1 LNFVEPIS
9 EFTKFVFRCHDPDC
23 RNSAFRGKKRALPEH
38 VQNEIREYLLRREI
52 ESNESFDR
60 ALLSLSLSPHNSTK
74 HEDDITKHYNY
85 ASDDDFIASL
95 MNLSLSPKAAFRRS
109 ADTRVEESLGE
120 NTYPDIL

>member
-1 LNFVEPIS
+1 MR
-9 EFTKFVFRCHDPDC
+9 K
-23 RNSAFRGKKRALPEH
+23 
-38 VQNEIREYLLRREI
+38 EI

-95 MNLSLSPKAAFRRS
+95 MSLSLSPKAGFRRS
-109 ADTRVEESLGE
+109 ADKQAEESFDE
-120 NTYPDIL
+120 NTNPDTMKKKSNEREFV